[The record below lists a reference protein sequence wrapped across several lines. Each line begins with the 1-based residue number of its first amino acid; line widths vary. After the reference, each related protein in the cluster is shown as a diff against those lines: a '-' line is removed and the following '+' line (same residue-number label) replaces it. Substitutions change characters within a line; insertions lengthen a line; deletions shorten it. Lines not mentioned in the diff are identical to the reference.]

1 MITIKEKYEDIL
13 KTKFTGAGG
22 IVKKYVIVIFK
33 DGFVV
38 NEFEYDTEEEATI
51 VYGGLLK
58 KYEMHNQNVLLT
70 IRYYPSL

>member
-1 MITIKEKYEDIL
+1 MITIKEKYDDIL
-13 KTKFTGAGG
+13 KTKFTSVGG
-22 IVKKYVIVIFK
+22 ITKKYVVVIFK

-51 VYGGLLK
+51 VYGGLLQHSG
-58 KYEMHNQNVLLT
+58 MHNPNVLLT